1 MKKSELSFKC
11 VLPTPQHAK
20 LILDKIKAIGIYN
33 DGIVQARIKESGKTA
48 AFMSI
53 CNRMRFTFG
62 LSSVASFFCNW
73 TEPLMSYE
81 EALNLIESIEPDA
94 PEFDIKPFDKV
105 LWKQNPK
112 IKSYND
118 TTWHL
123 DFYADRIN
131 IDSFACIGNTSADCL
146 LLCNADTLE
155 LNNSFDYPAGWWEC
169 ENGKP
174 VWRMKQK

>member
-33 DGIVQARIKESGKTA
+33 DGIVPSRIKESGETA

-53 CNRMRFTFG
+53 CNRMGFAFG

-94 PEFDIKPFDKV
+94 PEFDIKPFDKIICRV
-105 LWKQNPK
+105 DSNSIWSADFYNFADPK
-112 IKSYND
+112 ISVFYVVGWHDGDIRQVLKAESNKHLIG
-118 TTWHL
+118 TT
-123 DFYADRIN
+123 A
-131 IDSFACIGNTSADCL
+131 T
-146 LLCNADTLE
+146 
-155 LNNSFDYPAGWWEC
+155 PAGWWEC

-174 VWRMKQK
+174 VWRMKRK